1 MALPRS
7 TSGKALVTTGS
18 PVAVILKLALPTV
31 LAMLT
36 QSAVNEVDIVF
47 FSHLPCP
54 ESSNAQAALLPS
66 LILLWMFGGSLSAI
80 SVGTQAITARRL
92 AEGKLLSAGGVLVN
106 SWLFSLVAGIV
117 FTVVGYA
124 CLPLVLRFL
133 IQVPE
138 VRQAARAYMGWRLLG
153 IASMA
158 ITFSFKAF
166 FDGIGQTYVHM
177 ISAVVMNVLN
187 V

>member
-1 MALPRS
+1 MVTLSERS
-7 TSGKALVTTGS
+7 AAQVATHGS
-18 PVAVILKLALPTV
+18 PYRVILKLAAPTV

-36 QSAVNEVDIVF
+36 QSIVNEVDIVF

-92 AEGKLLSAGGVLVN
+92 AEGKPEDSGSVLVN
-106 SWLFSLVAGIV
+106 SWFFALTAGIA
-117 FTVVGYA
+117 FTLLGYA

-133 IQVPE
+133 
-138 VRQAARAYMGWRLLG
+138 
-153 IASMA
+153 
-158 ITFSFKAF
+158 
-166 FDGIGQTYVHM
+166 
-177 ISAVVMNVLN
+177 
-187 V
+187 